1 MTTLQASA
9 QKQLRQMIESI
20 ERLEEE
26 KKALADDIRDKYNE
40 AKGLGFDVKTLR
52 QIVRLRKKS
61 QSERQE
67 EESLLEV
74 YMHALGMLEGPMSA
88 EAEAAADQMIAAE

>member
-9 QKQLRQMIESI
+9 QNQLRQMIESI

-26 KKALADDIRDKYNE
+26 KKALADDIRDKFAE

-52 QIVRLRKKS
+52 QVIRLRKKS
-61 QSERQE
+61 SAERQE

-74 YMHALGMLEGPMSA
+74 YLHALGMLDGPLSA
-88 EAEAAADQMIAAE
+88 DAAVDQMIAAE